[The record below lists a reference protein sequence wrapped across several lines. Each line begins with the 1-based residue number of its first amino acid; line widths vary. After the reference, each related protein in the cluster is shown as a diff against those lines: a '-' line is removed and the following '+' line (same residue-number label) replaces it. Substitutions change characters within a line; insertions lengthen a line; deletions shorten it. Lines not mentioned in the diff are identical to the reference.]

1 MAFEGRCRAP
11 WNHFELTLGS
21 LLAYENEFG
30 IIMVSS
36 YSHEAQFSK
45 NIPLP
50 NKFKWFLEGII
61 RVCDHFEA
69 TLVSH

>member
-1 MAFEGRCRAP
+1 MAFEGRCRGL

-21 LLAYENEFG
+21 LVAYENEFG
-30 IIMVSS
+30 ITMVSS

-45 NIPLP
+45 NIHFP
-50 NKFKWFLEGII
+50 NEFKWFLEGII
-61 RVCDHFEA
+61 PMCDHFEA